1 MESTKKNKGKAAGPV
16 RSDRLL
22 RKKYTQ
28 YLIPAMITYAALS
41 LNEFVDSMLVSNL
54 LDSDAMG
61 VINLGLPVVLVMSA
75 AYAMLGEGG
84 ANQYAVS
91 LGKRDHES
99 AGKSFTAAVIFALII
114 GFLIL
119 IIGMLF
125 ETQLGN
131 MLCDEESLRPA
142 FNKYFHVLL
151 MTAPITVVVLTITS
165 FLPAA
170 GHPGLSTAVNVIA
183 NVVNIFMDYIYIRV
197 FGMGVEGAAW
207 ATITGYAV
215 GAVFLAVAAMM
226 GKIDIHWSRDIAGSL
241 PAIKEITRIG
251 RPDAMNQIGLSVQFA
266 VCNKLVMTYGGAD
279 GEVAFSLCLQ
289 AGSVISIF
297 VAAVAGT
304 SVTLMAVLHGQQ
316 DYKGEEKV
324 LKNAMLNELVM
335 TSIGVI
341 LFEIF
346 AANAAAFYNITEP
359 AQLAMSVHALR
370 IYSLM
375 FVPRYLTYVFYNY
388 LKVIGLDRYS
398 TVLSALDSFAAVIP
412 AAWIMTKLFGLE
424 GFWWS
429 FLVASLVI
437 IVIIVVCNH
446 IFTARSGGRLRGL
459 FVLESEADASTKP
472 ILDVTISKG
481 SSDISYISEKV
492 QRACEESGLGR
503 RDALKAALAAEEIAV
518 YVANKKQQSTYA
530 DMLVRIRNGNVEIDF
545 RSLGEVFDPMA
556 DEEGDIIEN
565 VKMLRSVASSIQNEY
580 VLGMNSV
587 RITIEGHKG
596 EAPEESLKA

>member
-1 MESTKKNKGKAAGPV
+1 MTDKRKQAGPV

-75 AYAMLGEGG
+75 AYAMLGTGG
-84 ANQYAVS
+84 ANEYAVS
-91 LGKRDHES
+91 LGKRDHEA
-99 AGKSFTAAVIFALII
+99 AGKSFTAAVVFALAI

-119 IIGMLF
+119 IIGMVF
-125 ETQLGN
+125 KTPLGN
-131 MLCDEESLRPA
+131 MLCSEQSLRPA
-142 FNKYFHVLL
+142 FDKYFHVLL
-151 MTAPITVVVLTITS
+151 LTAPITVLVLTITS
-165 FLPAA
+165 FLPAG

-183 NVVNIFMDYIYIRV
+183 NVVNIIMDYVYIRV

-207 ATITGYAV
+207 ATITGYTV
-215 GAVFLAVAAMM
+215 GAVFLVIVAAM
-226 GKIDIHWSRDIAGSL
+226 GRIDIHWSRDIAGSI
-241 PAIKEITRIG
+241 PQIKEISRIG

-266 VCNKLVMTYGGAD
+266 VCNKLILAYGGAD

-289 AGSVISIF
+289 AGSVMSIF
-297 VAAVAGT
+297 IASVAGT
-304 SVTLMAVLHGQQ
+304 SVTLLAVLHGQQ

-324 LKNAMLNELVM
+324 LRNAMINQFVVSVLGL
-335 TSIGVI
+335 I

-346 AANAAAFYNITEP
+346 AANAAAFYNITE
-359 AQLAMSVHALR
+359 AEQLAMSVHALR
-370 IYSLM
+370 IYTIM
-375 FVPRYLTYVFYNY
+375 FVPRYATYVFYNY

-412 AAWIMTKLFGLE
+412 VAWIMTTLFGVE
-424 GFWWS
+424 GFWWT
-429 FLVASLVI
+429 FPVASVLI
-437 IVIIVVCNH
+437 IGIILVCNRR
-446 IFTARSGGRLRGL
+446 FAARSGGRLRGL
-459 FVLESEADASTKP
+459 FVLEGEPDESNKP
-472 ILDVTISKG
+472 ILDVTIAKG

-492 QRACEESGLGR
+492 QHACEESGLSKR
-503 RDALKAALAAEEIAV
+503 EAMMAALAAEEIAV

-530 DMLVRIRNGNVEIDF
+530 DVLVRLRNGNVEIDF

-565 VKMLRSVASSIQNEY
+565 VKMLRSIASSIQNEY

-587 RITIEGHKG
+587 KITIDGQK
-596 EAPEESLKA
+596 

>member
-1 MESTKKNKGKAAGPV
+1 
-16 RSDRLL
+16 
-22 RKKYTQ
+22 
-28 YLIPAMITYAALS
+28 
-41 LNEFVDSMLVSNL
+41 
-54 LDSDAMG
+54 
-61 VINLGLPVVLVMSA
+61 MSA

-84 ANQYAVS
+84 ANEYAVS
-91 LGKRDHES
+91 LGKRDHEA
-99 AGKSFTAAVIFALII
+99 AGKSFTASVVFALII

-131 MLCDEESLRPA
+131 MLCDEQSLRPA

-170 GHPGLSTAVNVIA
+170 GHPSLSTAVNVVA
-183 NVVNIFMDYIYIRV
+183 NVVNIGMDYVYIRV

-215 GAVFLAVAAMM
+215 GAVFLAVAAAM

-266 VCNKLVMTYGGAD
+266 VCNKLVMAYGGAD

-324 LKNAMLNELVM
+324 LKNAMINELVM

-370 IYSLM
+370 IYSIM

-472 ILDVTISKG
+472 ILDVTIAKG

-492 QRACEESGLGR
+492 QRACEESGLSR